1 MPTPTHFLTIAQ
13 TPADRIRAILE
24 RAVRLR
30 GRPEPTLL
38 SRKTLLCLFEKPSL
52 RTRVSFEQAM
62 RKLGG
67 DVMSMHGAE
76 VGIGGRE
83 SPEDVARVL
92 SSMVDAIMA
101 RVLDHA
107 TLETFAKVS
116 SVPIINGLSD
126 YAHPAQALADA
137 LTLVDEF
144 SPGHVAGV
152 RGRTVAFVG
161 DGNNVARSLCAVCCK
176 LGMNF
181 VLCAPEGYQI
191 DAQWLAAVRAE
202 ASGGGVGGAGG
213 VSVEQVSDPDKAV
226 AHADA
231 VYCDT
236 FISMGQ
242 EHERAQ
248 RLSVFG
254 GYRIDAALMAQAPR
268 HAIVLH
274 CLPASR
280 GVEIT
285 DEVLDGPRSRVF
297 AQARNRL
304 DAQMGLL
311 AELLGGG

>member
-1 MPTPTHFLTIAQ
+1 MPEPLSAAKRPTHLLTIAD
-13 TPADRIRAILE
+13 TPSERVVAILE

-30 GRPEPTLL
+30 SRPEPALL
-38 SRKTLLCLFEKPSL
+38 TGKTLLCLFEKPSL

-67 DVMSMHGAE
+67 GVISMHGAE

-83 SPEDVARVL
+83 SPHDVARVL

-101 RVLDHA
+101 RVMLHD
-107 TLETFAKVS
+107 TLETFASVS
-116 SVPIINGLSD
+116 TVPVINGLSD

-144 SPGHVAGV
+144 SPGSIAGV

-161 DGNNVARSLCAVCCK
+161 DGNNVARSLCAVCCT

-181 VLCAPEGYQI
+181 VICAPEGYELDQAWI
-191 DAQWLAAVRAE
+191 DRVRA
-202 ASGGGVGGAGG
+202 AAPRPVT
-213 VSVEQVSDPDKAV
+213 VEQTSDPDKAV

-231 VYCDT
+231 IYCDT

-242 EHERAQ
+242 EHERAE
-248 RLSVFG
+248 RLNVFS
-254 GYRIDAALMAQAPR
+254 GYQVDRALVAAAPA

-297 AQARNRL
+297 PQARNRL

-311 AELLGGG
+311 AELLGG

>member
-1 MPTPTHFLTIAQ
+1 MPTPNPTPPTHFLTIAQ
-13 TPADRIRAILE
+13 TPADRIKAMLE
-24 RAVRLR
+24 RASRLR
-30 GRPEPTLL
+30 TRPERSLL
-38 SRKTLLCLFEKPSL
+38 SGKTLLCLFEKPSL

-67 DVMSMHGAE
+67 EVMSMHGPE

-101 RVLDHA
+101 RVLFHS
-107 TLETFAKVS
+107 TLETFASVS

-137 LTLVDEF
+137 LTMVDEF
-144 SPGHVAGV
+144 SPGDVGGV
-152 RGRTVAFVG
+152 KGRTVAFVG

-181 VLCAPEGYQI
+181 VICAPEGYEI
-191 DAQWLAAVRAE
+191 DAEWVAAIQAE
-202 ASGGGVGGAGG
+202 SPG
-213 VSVEQVSDPDKAV
+213 VSVEQMSDPDKAV

-242 EHERAQ
+242 EHERAE
-248 RLSVFG
+248 RLNVFS
-254 GYRIDAALMAQAPR
+254 GYQVDGALMAQAPR

-297 AQARNRL
+297 PQARNRL

-311 AELLGGG
+311 AELLG